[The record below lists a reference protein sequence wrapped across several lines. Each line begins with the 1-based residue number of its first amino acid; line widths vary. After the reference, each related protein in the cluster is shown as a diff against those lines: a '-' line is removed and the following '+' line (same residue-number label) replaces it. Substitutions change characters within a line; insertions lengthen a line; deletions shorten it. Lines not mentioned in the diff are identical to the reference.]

1 MACSSGC
8 SNPGSH
14 SSYGSCLRSK
24 RLEVAD
30 PEAHRRNNSMYR
42 VMDDYV
48 DARNSGM
55 QPEGVTAR
63 DVAFARE
70 QTERTGVPFRA
81 DR

>member
-8 SNPGSH
+8 LSKNH
-14 SSYGSCLRSK
+14 QSYGECLRSK

-42 VMDDYV
+42 AMDDYR
-48 DARNSGM
+48 DARYSGM
-55 QPEGVTAR
+55 QPATVFPK

-70 QTERTGVPFRA
+70 MTDRTGVPFRA
-81 DR
+81 DE